1 MTLFF
6 LFNFVTVTRKSLGSA
21 VVDVKA
27 IILRSTHPV
36 TVKLTSGER
45 YDTVHPLCNHRC
57 TPLYIIVV
65 WRAPTYQA
73 TISKGTTSYL
83 IVEFFSVPPGTW
95 WWWVLPQKLRHRMHT
110 GNPLLRLLHIS
121 HHLICSK
128 TTFYDHPGKT
138 VRGWDVVKVSCT
150 PPTTFLVSSISLF
163 GYKCS
168 TGL

>member
-1 MTLFF
+1 MIISGSPLIF
-6 LFNFVTVTRKSLGSA
+6 VTRKSLGSA

-95 WWWVLPQKLRHRMHT
+95 WWWVLPQKLRHWGRT

-138 VRGWDVVKVSCT
+138 VWGWDVVKVSCT